1 LIQPDDYCSFYYDA
15 IDNKK
20 IHTYVWNKT
29 DEPKG
34 VVQILHGMAE
44 HGGRYADFASFLNRN
59 GFIVYANDHRGHGK
73 TAEDPDE
80 IGIIGED
87 GFELIISDAVTLLKV
102 IKNNHPGLPV
112 FILGHSFGS
121 FLAQSFISRYGSEIK
136 GVILSGSAKQDGPE
150 TAFGMVVASIQRF
163 IFGENKKSFLIDK
176 LGFGS
181 YNKRILNAKSK
192 FSWLSCDY
200 NEVEKYENDP
210 LCGNVFSIGFYY
222 YFFNALKGLYDY
234 SKSTGIPKALPVFII
249 SGGEDPV
256 GKYGKK
262 VLDLYD
268 FYMKLGLEN
277 VQIKLYP
284 GKRHEILN
292 ETGRQEVYDDILS
305 WLETRI
311 HPSNARI

>member
-1 LIQPDDYCSFYYDA
+1 MAQHDNYHSFYYDA
-15 IDNKK
+15 EDNKK
-20 IHTYVWNKT
+20 IHTFVWNKT

-44 HGGRYADFASFLNRN
+44 HGARYADFASFLNKN

-73 TAEDPDE
+73 TAESQDE
-80 IGIIGED
+80 IGIIRKD
-87 GFELIISDAVTLLKV
+87 GFELIISDAYILFQI
-102 IKNNHPGLPV
+102 IKNKHQNLPV

-121 FLAQSFISRYGSEIK
+121 FLAQSFISRYGSEID
-136 GVILSGSAKQDGPE
+136 GVILSGSAKQDSPDI
-150 TAFGMVVASIQRF
+150 AFGRVAASMQRI

-181 YNKRILNAKSK
+181 YNKRIPGAKSK
-192 FSWLSCDY
+192 FAWLSCDDS
-200 NEVEKYENDP
+200 EVEKYENDP

-222 YFFNALKGLYDY
+222 YFFNALKGLYD
-234 SKSTGIPKALPVFII
+234 SDKLSGIPEALPIFIV
-249 SGGEDPV
+249 SGNEDPV

-262 VLDLYD
+262 VLELYD
-268 FYMKLGLEN
+268 FYKKLGLLN

-292 ETGRQEVYDDILS
+292 EIGRQEVYDDILS
-305 WLETRI
+305 WLETQI
-311 HPSNARI
+311 QL

>member
-1 LIQPDDYCSFYYDA
+1 LAQPDNYHSFYYDYE
-15 IDNKK
+15 DNKK
-20 IHTYVWNKT
+20 IHAYVWNKT
-29 DEPKG
+29 DKPKG
-34 VVQILHGMAE
+34 AVQILHGMAE
-44 HGGRYADFASFLNRN
+44 HAARYADFASFLNKN

-73 TAEDPDE
+73 TVQSPDE
-80 IGIIGED
+80 IGIIGQD
-87 GFELIISDAVTLLKV
+87 GFELIIRDAYILLQM
-102 IKNNHPGLPV
+102 IKNKHPGLPV

-121 FLAQSFISRYGSEIK
+121 FLAHSFISRFGSEID

-150 TAFGMVVASIQRF
+150 IAFGRIVASVQRF

-181 YNKRILNAKSK
+181 YNKRIPDAKSK
-192 FSWLSCDY
+192 FSWLSCDDS
-200 NEVEKYENDP
+200 EVEKYENDP

-234 SKSTGIPKALPVFII
+234 NKSSCIPKTLPVFII
-249 SGGEDPV
+249 SGEEDPV

-262 VLDLYD
+262 VLELYD
-268 FYMKLGLEN
+268 FYKKLGLFN

-292 ETGRQEVYDDILS
+292 EKGRQEVYDDILS
-305 WLETRI
+305 WLKTQI
-311 HPSNARI
+311 QL